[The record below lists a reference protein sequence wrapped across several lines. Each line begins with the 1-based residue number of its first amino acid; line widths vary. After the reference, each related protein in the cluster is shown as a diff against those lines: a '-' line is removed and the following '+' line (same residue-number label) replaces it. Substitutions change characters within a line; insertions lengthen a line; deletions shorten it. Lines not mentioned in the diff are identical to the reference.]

1 MTSKIKV
8 DNINKVSDDSNIIKK
23 CGTTTTIGSGASNPI
38 VVDGSAVTIGR
49 CGGTV
54 ALASGASQSGFGRTG
69 TVDWQTGSIKT
80 GDFTAANGEGYFVDT
95 TSGTITVTLPSS
107 PSAGNIVAV
116 ADYAG
121 TAATNQ
127 ITINRNSS
135 PFEGGTENGVIIT
148 NRQTATFVYVDGTQG
163 WVVVNSNDASFVAPS
178 FVAATGGNTVATVG
192 NFKVHTFTG
201 PGTFCVSNAGNA
213 IGANTVDYLVVAG
226 GAGGGRGCSHGGG
239 GGAGGYRE
247 SSGAASGCYSISP
260 LGAGVSALPVTAT
273 GYPITVGGGG
283 AGASPSSSPN
293 KIGSSGSNSVFAGS
307 STITSTGG
315 GGGAGWNNTGG
326 APGGSGG
333 GAACSPS
340 PTNVGAGN
348 TPPVSPPQGSNGG
361 ASQPNRMGGG
371 GGALEAGNTDGQ
383 GYGGDGAASTINNTP
398 TTRAGGGSGGGSSCS
413 SSNIPGGDG
422 GGGQGSGSGNGGA
435 ATANTGGGG
444 GGSYNPGD
452 TGGAGGSGIVII
464 RYKFQ

>member
-1 MTSKIKV
+1 MSEVKVNKISPRT
-8 DNINKVSDDSNIIKK
+8 N
-23 CGTTTTIGSGASNPI
+23 CGTVQLGDSGDTITIPAGA
-38 VVDGSAVTIGR
+38 TITNN
-49 CGGTV
+49 GT
-54 ALASGASQSGFGRTG
+54 QTGFGRTG
-69 TVDWQTGSIKT
+69 TVNWQTGSIKT
-80 GDFTAANGEGYFVDT
+80 GDFTAANGEGYFVNT

-163 WVVVNSNDASFVAPS
+163 WVVVNSNDASFVAPA
-178 FVAATGGNTVATVG
+178 FVAASGGNTVATVG
-192 NFKVHTFTG
+192 DFKVHTFTG

-213 IGANTVDYLVVAG
+213 IGSNTVDYLVVAG
-226 GAGGGRGCSHGGG
+226 GGGGGRGCSHGGG

-247 SSGAASGCYSISP
+247 SSGAASGCYSVSP

-293 KIGSSGSNSVFAGS
+293 KIGTKGSNSVF
-307 STITSTGG
+307 STRTSTGG

-333 GAACSPS
+333 GAACNSS
-340 PTNVGAGN
+340 PTNVGTGN
-348 TPPVSPPQGSNGG
+348 TPPVSPPQGNPGG

-383 GYGGDGAASTINNTP
+383 GHGGDGAASTINNTP

-413 SSNIPGGDG
+413 CASIPGGNG